1 MTLRSFRLMAK
12 VCWRWLSLPHENRFS
27 CALATWFHA
36 SLCLLGIL
44 DLEARIVH
52 PQSVLRAA
60 DRVETVAGTGR
71 DSANGR
77 EGSAEIVNI
86 GEPFGVEVGPDGGLY
101 VTEVKNHRIWR
112 MDLASKM
119 LTVVAG
125 NGTRGYSGDGGLAT
139 DAQLNEPYEVRFD
152 ADGNMYFV
160 EMMNHLIRRVDRQ
173 TQRISTVAG
182 APEPGFAGDGGPAR
196 SARFRQPH
204 SIVLDGRDGL
214 WIADIGNHRIRRIDL
229 RSGMISTVVG
239 NGEKALPK
247 SGIAAAGQPI
257 LGPRAL
263 FIDGSTLWIGLREG
277 NSIWSMNLDS
287 GILRRECGTGQAGY
301 AGDGEDPLDA
311 RLNGPKGIA
320 VDRKGRVLIVDTE
333 NQVIRAFDPRSK
345 TLSTLAGSGKR
356 GAEGADGDGGDA
368 RNAEFDRPHG
378 IGVGPDGVIYVGDTL
393 NHRVRKIVSD

>member
-1 MTLRSFRLMAK
+1 MTLRSICLMSK
-12 VCWRWLSLPHENRFS
+12 FCWGWLSLPCENR
-27 CALATWFHA
+27 LASTLAAWCHA
-36 SLCLLGIL
+36 SVGLLGIFCL
-44 DLEARIVH
+44 QVIIVR

-71 DSANGR
+71 DSANVK

-101 VTEVKNHRIWR
+101 VTEVRNHRIWR
-112 MDLASKM
+112 MDLASKK

-125 NGTRGYSGDGGLAT
+125 NGTRGYSGDGGLAI

-229 RSGMISTVVG
+229 RSGMITTVIG

-247 SGIAAAGQPI
+247 SGLAAAGQPI

-263 FIDGSTLWIGLREG
+263 FVSGTTLWIGLREG

-287 GILRRECGTGQAGY
+287 GIVRRECGTGQAGY
-301 AGDGEDPLDA
+301 EGDGQDPLEA
-311 RLNGPKGIA
+311 RFNGPKGIA
-320 VDRKGRVLIVDTE
+320 LDRRGRVLIVDTE

-345 TLSTLAGSGKR
+345 TLSTLAGNGKR
-356 GAEGADGDGGDA
+356 GGGGDGGDA
-368 RNAEFDRPHG
+368 RHAEFDRPHG
-378 IGVGPDGVIYVGDTL
+378 IGVGPDGKIYVGDTL
-393 NHRVRKIVSD
+393 NHRVRAIVSE